1 MKILEKYFTLFEK
14 RNFKFMEYWFKNGIY
29 MQEIIS
35 IPMDGVERNVWT
47 LQDSWNPFTNP

>member
-47 LQDSWNPFTNP
+47 LQDS